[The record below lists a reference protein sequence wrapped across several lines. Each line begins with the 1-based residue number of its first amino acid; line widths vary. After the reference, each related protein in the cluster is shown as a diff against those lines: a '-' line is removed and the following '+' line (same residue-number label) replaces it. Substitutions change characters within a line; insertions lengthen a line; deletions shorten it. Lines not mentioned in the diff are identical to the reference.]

1 MIAAMLA
8 ALLLGGTGDVLALGP
23 GTTLLAAIDDSSIRP
38 TADPHIFALQ
48 DARGRAGQIGTLT
61 GTEDLLIEIGT
72 TNLITNTSFE
82 NGLAGWSA
90 YIAGSSTISQ
100 STVSYI
106 GSYGVEVLAGAQYRG
121 IGTVA
126 YFGSGV
132 VGTCSAWVRTNGST
146 SISVRA
152 PDGVT
157 QIGITSFSG
166 TGTWQRVSV
175 KFTTTTS
182 GNHIVR
188 ILDGRSSGFSPIH
201 IDGAQCE
208 VSSYATSFTTYRIP
222 ESIVVD
228 SPLISTAR
236 AIELWW
242 TPELDS
248 DANQIVTLVRDSS
261 NLFFVFVT
269 GDTFTLNVGGYPIT
283 VDQAFDPG
291 DSLHIVARW
300 DNGVQL
306 SVNEKTNTSQSGD
319 RGDALNTV
327 DLCHSNGSAQC
338 NGELSA
344 VRFYNTVSDANVA
357 TLYNSG
363 AGLSV
368 DEVADIR
375 EFVQGEEGAFM
386 VDPVI
391 SYGEGGTIVA
401 VMSVASV
408 LLLIVAVGVANWLR

>member
-8 ALLLGGTGDVLALGP
+8 ALLLGGAGDVLALGP
-23 GTTLLAAIDDSSIRP
+23 GTTLLAAIDASSIHA
-38 TADPHIFALQ
+38 TADPHVFALQ
-48 DARGRAGQIGTLT
+48 DARGRAGRIGTLT

-82 NGLAGWSA
+82 DGMDDWTASAAVMAQSTIA
-90 YIAGSSTISQ
+90 YIGNYSQ
-100 STVSYI
+100 R
-106 GSYGVEVLAGAQYRG
+106 VLASSQYG
-121 IGTVA
+121 
-126 YFGSGV
+126 GSFARFYIDAGDRA
-132 VGTCSAWVRTNGST
+132 TCSAWILTENPSDLISIVAKNPSNQNLSVAYHSAAPGWERLAVTFTASSSGWHYFRTNENKTSVFST
-146 SISVRA
+146 YYI
-152 PDGVT
+152 DGV
-157 QIGITSFSG
+157 
-166 TGTWQRVSV
+166 
-175 KFTTTTS
+175 
-182 GNHIVR
+182 
-188 ILDGRSSGFSPIH
+188 
-201 IDGAQCE
+201 QCE
-208 VSSYATSFTTYRIP
+208 VAPHATSFTTYRIP
-222 ESIVVD
+222 ETVIVD

-291 DSLHIVARW
+291 DGLHIVARW

-306 SVNEKTNTSQSGD
+306 SVNGKTNTSQSGD
-319 RGDALNTV
+319 RGDALHTV